1 MAKRTYKHYQKK
13 EVPFD
18 LISYME
24 RVGQI
29 QDEPLRKKVLKE
41 LGSLA
46 YNKSIPKCKHDK
58 NPF

>member
-18 LISYME
+18 LISYKE

-29 QDEPLRKKVLKE
+29 QDEPLRRKVLKE

-46 YNKSIPKCKHDK
+46 YNKGIPKCKHDK